1 MKLLEYLDL
10 CIILRDNDYMLR
22 RVGWAD
28 NAHYQTNSGD
38 QNARF

>member
-28 NAHYQTNSGD
+28 KIHYRANVGE
-38 QNARF
+38 RIGEL

>member
-22 RVGWAD
+22 RIGWVD
-28 NAHYQTNSGD
+28 NEHYRPHRD
-38 QNARF
+38 D